1 MYVHSSVEWIH
12 LQLEVVP
19 SVAIGIV
26 FFRET
31 GTHICIA
38 AHKGDVESRVIP
50 EQACSGCLL
59 YIAEL

>member
-26 FFRET
+26 FFREQ
-31 GTHICIA
+31 GHIS
-38 AHKGDVESRVIP
+38 VSRLTK
-50 EQACSGCLL
+50 AT
-59 YIAEL
+59 